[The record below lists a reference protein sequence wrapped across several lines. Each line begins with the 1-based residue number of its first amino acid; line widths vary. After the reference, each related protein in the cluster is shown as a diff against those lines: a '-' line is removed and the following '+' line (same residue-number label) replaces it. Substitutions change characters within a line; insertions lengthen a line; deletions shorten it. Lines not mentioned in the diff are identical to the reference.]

1 MQTLENQNFYD
12 NYDYIKQFR
21 LYALTLQNDD
31 FAKTNV
37 FFCGFLHDYN
47 YANIIIFFSF
57 RHNRKLREVE
67 IGKLKILENRM
78 QINVNQKKVRRM

>member
-47 YANIIIFFSF
+47 YANIIIFYLSDT
-57 RHNRKLREVE
+57 
-67 IGKLKILENRM
+67 IENRRKWKYENGKS
-78 QINVNQKKVRRM
+78 NVNQCKSETMRRM

>member
-47 YANIIIFFSF
+47 YANIIIFSLSDTIE
-57 RHNRKLREVE
+57 NR
-67 IGKLKILENRM
+67 GKWKWENGKYSYRM
-78 QINVNQKKVRRM
+78 QINVNQKKMRRM